1 MNIES
6 ELLSFHAFGKS
17 YVTIRISFEID
28 SQLSEDI
35 ISNITAAVKSRLS
48 NSSTDTLEV
57 IGFQPSSKCYT
68 KSITFY
74 LWLLLNR
81 NIIHTSPMSQN
92 FPF

>member
-17 YVTIRISFEID
+17 YVTIRISFEKD
-28 SQLSEDI
+28 SQLSEDV
-35 ISNITAAVKSRLS
+35 ISNITAAVKSHLS

-68 KSITFY
+68 
-74 LWLLLNR
+74 
-81 NIIHTSPMSQN
+81 N
-92 FPF
+92 FV